1 MISLIFL
8 FIFII
13 SKVTIVCL
21 SAIHLFVLSKK
32 NNALLNSNESSML
45 IGNLNILNL
54 DISLLV
60 VNIFGF
66 MLLIVFRFTY
76 TFLKKKVVLLIH
88 LIYLLVILINII
100 LIILIYKL
108 EVSDINCS
116 LCLNLTIGILGL
128 IAIEVIISLFVLLHR
143 VLNNKPL
150 NMYI

>member
-13 SKVTIVCL
+13 SEVTIVCL
-21 SAIHLFVLSKK
+21 SAIHLFVLLKK

-45 IGNLNILNL
+45 IGNQNILNL

-76 TFLKKKVVLLIH
+76 TFFKKKIVLLIH

-128 IAIEVIISLFVLLHR
+128 IMIEVIISLFVLIHR
-143 VLNNKPL
+143 VLNKNL
-150 NMYI
+150 